1 MGVNT
6 LKKQNQ
12 KGFTLIE
19 LLVVIAIIGLLASVV
34 LLALGSA
41 RSKSRDA
48 KRVADVRQM
57 VSALELYYNDNN
69 GYPTTTGGLVPTY
82 LGAAPSYPLP
92 VDGAGCTQTAYTYA
106 TAGTAV
112 SGQWSSYSLTFCV
125 GATTGGL
132 TGNTVHTASPS
143 GIQ

>member
-1 MGVNT
+1 MNT

-48 KRVADVRQM
+48 KRVADVRQV

-69 GYPTTTGGLVPTY
+69 GYPTALTGLVSTY
-82 LGAAPSYPLP
+82 LGSVPAYPTP
-92 VDGAGCTQTAYTYA
+92 VDGASCSQTGYTYA
-106 TAGTAV
+106 TGGAAV

-132 TGNTVHTASPS
+132 TGNTVHTASPT

>member
-48 KRVADVRQM
+48 KRVADVRQV

-69 GYPTTTGGLVPTY
+69 GYPTTMGGLVPTY
-82 LGAAPSYPLP
+82 LGAVPAYPTP
-92 VDGAGCTQTAYTYA
+92 IDGSSCSQTNYTYA

-112 SGQWSSYSLTFCV
+112 SGQWSSYALTFCV

-132 TGNTVHTASPS
+132 TGNTVHTASPT

>member
-1 MGVNT
+1 MKT

-48 KRVADVRQM
+48 KRVADVRQI

-69 GYPTTTGGLVPTY
+69 GYPTTVGGLVPTY
-82 LGAAPSYPLP
+82 LGALPSYPTP
-92 VDGAGCTQTAYTYA
+92 VDGSGCSQTNYTYS
-106 TAGTAV
+106 TGSGGSAV
-112 SGQWSSYSLTFCV
+112 SGQWSTYALTFCV

-132 TGNTVHTASPS
+132 TGNTVHTASPT